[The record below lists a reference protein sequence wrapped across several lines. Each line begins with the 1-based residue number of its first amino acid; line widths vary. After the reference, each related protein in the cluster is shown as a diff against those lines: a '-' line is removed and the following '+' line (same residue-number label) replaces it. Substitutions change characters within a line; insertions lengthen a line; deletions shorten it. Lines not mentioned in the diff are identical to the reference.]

1 LIISKIIAKI
11 VIISMFAGFA
21 ALVGQISQQA
31 SATSLGICEKK
42 GSNGQGAEH
51 CTFGDCKVV
60 NTPSGQVNTNSKC
73 R

>member
-1 LIISKIIAKI
+1 MNSKIIATI

-31 SATSLGICEKK
+31 SAASIPCDSK
-42 GSNGQGAEH
+42 GSSGQGATH
-51 CTFGDCKVV
+51 CDFGGGCKLVI
-60 NTPSGQVNTNSKC
+60 TPSGQSNTNSKC

>member
-1 LIISKIIAKI
+1 MNSKIIATI

-31 SATSLGICEKK
+31 STASIPCDSK
-42 GSNGQGAEH
+42 GSSGQGATH
-51 CTFGDCKVV
+51 CNFGDCKVII
-60 NTPSGQVNTNSKC
+60 TPSDKINSNSKC